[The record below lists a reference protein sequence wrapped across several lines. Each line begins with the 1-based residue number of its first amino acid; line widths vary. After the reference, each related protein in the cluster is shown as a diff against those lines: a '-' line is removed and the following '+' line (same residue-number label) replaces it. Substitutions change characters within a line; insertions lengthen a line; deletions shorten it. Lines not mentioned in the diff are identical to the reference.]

1 MPNLTFGP
9 PVVGKIRGSVEK
21 PSSKYGKGTFDCHMM
36 IAEPKKWVKEFKK
49 AGCDLYCFHYE
60 AAIDSS
66 AAESPEE
73 KTDARTSPRELIRY
87 IHQQG
92 MLAGIA
98 IKPAT
103 PVDVLW
109 ELLENAQEEERP
121 DVSLVRPCPFRI
133 PAELLLDLEHNLAW
147 EGVYEGNMDQKNSVV
162 LTQSLLPF
170 SRWSWS

>member
-9 PVVGKIRGSVEK
+9 PVVVKIRNHVDK
-21 PSSKYGKGTFDCHMM
+21 PTEAFGKGTFDCHMM

-66 AAESPEE
+66 AAESPEQV
-73 KTDARTSPRELIRY
+73 TDRRTSPRELIRY
-87 IHQQG
+87 IHEQG

-98 IKPAT
+98 LKPAT

-109 ELLENAQEEERP
+109 DILASPEELDRP
-121 DVSLVRPCPFRI
+121 DVGCF
-133 PAELLLDLEHNLAW
+133 
-147 EGVYEGNMDQKNSVV
+147 
-162 LTQSLLPF
+162 
-170 SRWSWS
+170 